1 MRKTLLSLLSLF
13 LGFSFSLRAEIVTDA
28 SVDYTTLEEYP
39 YSSTS
44 SRPTINDGVLE
55 IVNET
60 ATTNY
65 WNLQYFIADD
75 ISFNSNAIY
84 TVTTEIKG
92 SEAGSIHIVLGTWQL
107 NVSKTIAISTE
118 WTQVTLR
125 LSGIPTCTGAHV
137 MLQSGDYIGTIQVR
151 NCTVTHN
158 KSTETLTIGNII
170 DSSVDYSKQTAYY
183 SWKQV
188 TDNTTIGLNNGYLE
202 VVNTAAASANYLNQY
217 VTLSTLPI
225 VIGNDYKVTLEIQGD
240 VDGSIDVA
248 IGDYSGSQ
256 RVTVAIPIT
265 ASDEVQTITARYL
278 NIKNNEIVIIQS
290 GKYVGTLKIK
300 SVTVSHDEDF
310 TAKIS
315 DLGVASLY
323 LPGATTIPE
332 GITAYTAAYD
342 AAKSTL
348 TLSKIED
355 GILPANTGVI
365 IEGAAGEYNFD
376 AAFESGSATSD
387 LLGNA
392 TADAITIT
400 PAEGEAILV
409 LDQVNEQLGFYN
421 WKSGVIPAYKAYL
434 KVKTASEAPA
444 VRIVYGDEPGN
455 VTGIENVR
463 TAQSVSAPIFN
474 LAGQRVVSR
483 TAPGLYIQGGKKI
496 LVK

>member
-1 MRKTLLSLLSLF
+1 MF
-13 LGFSFSLRAEIVTDA
+13 
-28 SVDYTTLEEYP
+28 
-39 YSSTS
+39 
-44 SRPTINDGVLE
+44 
-55 IVNET
+55 
-60 ATTNY
+60 
-65 WNLQYFIADD
+65 
-75 ISFNSNAIY
+75 
-84 TVTTEIKG
+84 
-92 SEAGSIHIVLGTWQL
+92 
-107 NVSKTIAISTE
+107 
-118 WTQVTLR
+118 
-125 LSGIPTCTGAHV
+125 
-137 MLQSGDYIGTIQVR
+137 
-151 NCTVTHN
+151 
-158 KSTETLTIGNII
+158 
-170 DSSVDYSKQTAYY
+170 
-183 SWKQV
+183 
-188 TDNTTIGLNNGYLE
+188 
-202 VVNTAAASANYLNQY
+202 
-217 VTLSTLPI
+217 
-225 VIGNDYKVTLEIQGD
+225 
-240 VDGSIDVA
+240 
-248 IGDYSGSQ
+248 
-256 RVTVAIPIT
+256 
-265 ASDEVQTITARYL
+265 
-278 NIKNNEIVIIQS
+278 QS

-376 AAFESGSATSD
+376 AAFESGSTTSD

-392 TADAITIT
+392 TADAVTIT